1 MDSSTGLRIITC
13 DNLKKK
19 ELPNLRAG
27 LCFEDDKAVLDYMK
41 R

>member
-1 MDSSTGLRIITC
+1 MDFSTGLRKTTC
-13 DNLKKK
+13 DNLKH
-19 ELPNLRAG
+19 ELPEIRTG